1 MSTGL
6 EDKSTGSKND
16 LVMAVQTTPM
26 LSPPVSPERS
36 GSPPITKDRA
46 AGGWMVIKS
55 SAVVD
60 GNRRGTKRSIN
71 TFLSLYEVRGVKKR
85 NAYEGLKKPTK
96 RGSPKTECSTAQIRE
111 NPSQGGRI
119 GTERDTSCSSE
130 DISIRRYST
139 RSRLPSCEVSRISSS
154 SPIKFDAKPEAGTS
168 GSKHSSKAGFLREC
182 TVQIIHDSPI
192 GSIPNFEP
200 SFTGIP
206 KRTIERAIK
215 KAGCVVNV
223 SSSKDFGGTD
233 LLHGFD
239 SREILIMKAFKLTPL
254 QYADTKRRFF
264 AEKARRTMLSVSFKK
279 TDAQKA
285 CRIDVNKASKLYE
298 VFGSLG
304 LLDDELFTL

>member
-6 EDKSTGSKND
+6 EDKSTSSKND
-16 LVMAVQTTPM
+16 LVMSVQTTPM

-36 GSPPITKDRA
+36 ESPPITKDRA

-85 NAYEGLKKPTK
+85 NAYEGQKKPTK
-96 RGSPKTECSTAQIRE
+96 RESPKTGCSTPQIRE
-111 NPSQGGRI
+111 KPSQGGRI
-119 GTERDTSCSSE
+119 GSERDTSCGSE
-130 DISIRRYST
+130 DFSIRRYST
-139 RSRLPSCEVSRISSS
+139 RSRLASCEVSRNSSS
-154 SPIKFDAKPEAGTS
+154 SPIKFDVKPEPETS
-168 GSKHSSKAGFLREC
+168 GSKHCSKAGFLREC

-206 KRTIERAIK
+206 KRTIERAVK